1 MGILGRT
8 LFLEIASNALLGTT
22 IFTFVLFLKEVG
34 KLFVLL
40 VRSSAPPKTIGLLF
54 SLILPYVFTFTIP
67 VGVLVGVLIAL
78 SRMSSD
84 GEITAM
90 RAAGIPS
97 RKVIYPVTLFA
108 FFAFA
113 ATAAATL
120 WLTPL
125 SLRLKNN
132 VVLQLA
138 AEELTAEV
146 QRGVFQEQF
155 PNKILYV
162 GDVVQSPGPVFRW
175 KNVFLADI
183 TPSEKRK
190 DTAQT
195 SEGPLITVATEAI
208 AVADVKNN
216 RIQLSF
222 QNGHT
227 YESDKDWNIYHR
239 TEFPTGDQVLEAE
252 RHTEVRTKPI
262 PEMDIGPLYKLAG
275 NSQAKDSLDARIELH
290 QRLALPPACL
300 LLALIGI
307 PLGVSSRKGG
317 KSSAFVLT
325 VAVAF
330 LYWMS
335 QITVFGLAKQ
345 GAIPAGIAMWIPNIV
360 TGLIGIILFMR
371 LELPGDLDIVAK
383 TQGFLLHLIR
393 RIRGTFRTAPVVTA
407 AAPAQRTRMRFPLV
421 PQLIDR
427 YVLTS
432 FLFYFF
438 LWLTSFVLMTHVY
451 NFFEL
456 LSDIVKNH
464 IPMALVG
471 KYLIFLTP
479 MLIYDSTPISVLV
492 AVLVTFGVLSKNNEI
507 TALKACGVSL
517 YRLAVP
523 VILAGGVLS
532 VALFAFDHYII
543 PDANVVQDGIRNQI
557 KGKPI
562 QTFLRPDRKWIF
574 GNGSRI
580 FYYKYLEQNEGV
592 MGGVS
597 VYELD
602 PATFRLKKHITAER
616 ARWEAGLN
624 TWIFQNGWARDI
636 PPGRNS
642 TVIYKGFPLQTA
654 TFPELKEPP
663 GYFLKEAI
671 QEKKMNFQQLAL
683 YIRELRQSGF
693 DTVHLR
699 VQFHKKFAVPLFA
712 LIMAMISI
720 PFAFTAGNRG
730 AMASIGVSFGIAI
743 AYWSISVLFEQIGNV
758 NQLPAA
764 LAAWSP
770 DAVFSLAGLYFLAR
784 MKT

>member
-8 LFLEIASNALLGTT
+8 LFLEITSNALLGTA
-22 IFTFVLFLKEVG
+22 IFTFVVFLQQVS
-34 KLFVLL
+34 KLLVLL
-40 VRSSAPPKTIGLLF
+40 VRSSAPPKTVGLLF

-97 RKVIYPVTLFA
+97 RKVIYPVALFA
-108 FFAFA
+108 MLALM

-125 SLRLKNN
+125 SLRQKSK
-132 VVLQLA
+132 VVSELA
-138 AEELTAEV
+138 AEELTADV
-146 QRGVFQEQF
+146 QPRVFQEQF

-162 GDVVQSPGPVFRW
+162 GDVIPGPVIRW

-183 TPSEKRK
+183 TPTENRK
-190 DTAQT
+190 IADN
-195 SEGPLITVATEAI
+195 SDGPLITVASEAI
-208 AVADVKNN
+208 AVPDIKNN

-222 QNGHT
+222 INGST
-227 YESDKDWNIYHR
+227 YQSEKDWNIYRR
-239 TEFPTGDQVLEAE
+239 TDFPTGDQMLEAE
-252 RHTEVRTKPI
+252 RHNEVRSRPI
-262 PEMDIGPLYKLAG
+262 PEMDIGPLYKLAR
-275 NSQAKDSLDARIELH
+275 QSLDARIELH
-290 QRLALPPACL
+290 YRLVLPPACL

-307 PLGVSSRKGG
+307 PLGVSSRKSG

-335 QITVFGLAKQ
+335 LITVIGLAKQ
-345 GAIPAGIAMWIPNIV
+345 GTLSPGIAMWLPNIL
-360 TGLIGIILFMR
+360 TGLIGIVLFAR

-383 TQGFLLHLIR
+383 VQAFFVHLYR
-393 RIRGTFRTAPVVTA
+393 RIGGKLRGTPAA
-407 AAPAQRTRMRFPLV
+407 AAPQATRTRFPLV
-421 PQLIDR
+421 PLLIDR

-432 FLFYFF
+432 FLFYFG
-438 LWLTSFVLMTHVY
+438 LWLTSFVMMTHVY

-464 IPMALVG
+464 IPMMLVG
-471 KYLIFLTP
+471 KYLLFLTP

-492 AVLVTFGVLSKNNEI
+492 AVLVTFGVLSKNNEV

-523 VILAGGVLS
+523 VILAGGVIS
-532 VALFAFDHYII
+532 IALFAFDHYII

-557 KGKPI
+557 KGKPV

-574 GNGSRI
+574 GEGNRI
-580 FYYKYLEQNEGV
+580 FYYKYFEQNEGV

-602 PATFRLKKHITAER
+602 PATFRLRKHIIAER
-616 ARWEAGLN
+616 ARWESGLN

-636 PPGRNS
+636 GPRRDSP
-642 TVIYKGFPLQTA
+642 VKYQPFPLQTA
-654 TFPELKEPP
+654 TFPELREPP

-671 QEKKMNFQQLAL
+671 QEKQMNFQQLEN
-683 YIRELRQSGF
+683 YIKELRQSGF

-699 VQFHKKFAVPLFA
+699 VQYHKKFSVPLFA

-720 PFAFTAGNRG
+720 PFAFAAGNRG

-758 NQLPAA
+758 NQLPAP

>member
-8 LFLEIASNALLGTT
+8 LFLEITSNALLGTLL
-22 IFTFVLFLKEVG
+22 FTFVLFLQQVG
-34 KLFVLL
+34 KLFVLF
-40 VRSSAPPKTIGLLF
+40 VRSSAPPKTIALLF
-54 SLILPYVFTFTIP
+54 SLILPYVLTFTIP

-97 RKVIYPVTLFA
+97 RKVMYPVMLFA
-108 FFAFA
+108 MVGLI

-125 SLRLKNN
+125 SLRQKNK
-132 VVLQLA
+132 VVSQLA
-138 AEELTAEV
+138 AEELTADV
-146 QRGVFQEQF
+146 QPRVFQEQF
-155 PNKILYV
+155 PNKILFV
-162 GDVVQSPGPVFRW
+162 GDVIPGPVIKW

-183 TPSEKRK
+183 TPAENRK
-190 DTAQT
+190 NGTQNGGD
-195 SEGPLITVATEAI
+195 GPLITVAAEAI
-208 AVADVKNN
+208 AVPDIKNN

-222 QNGHT
+222 INGST
-227 YESDKDWNIYHR
+227 YEADKDWNIYHR
-239 TEFPTGDQVLEAE
+239 TSFPTGDQMLEAE
-252 RHTEVRTKPI
+252 RHGEIHPRLV
-262 PEMDIGPLYKLAG
+262 PEMDIGPLYRLSKE
-275 NSQAKDSLDARIELH
+275 SLEARIELH

-307 PLGVSSRKGG
+307 PLGVSSRKAG

-335 QITVFGLAKQ
+335 LISLLGLAKQ
-345 GAIPAGIAMWIPNIV
+345 GTLPAGIAIWIPNIV
-360 TGLIGIILFMR
+360 TGIIGIILFVR
-371 LELPGDLDIVAK
+371 LETPGDRDMIASVQQAF
-383 TQGFLLHLIR
+383 QGLVD
-393 RIRGTFRTAPVVTA
+393 RIRGAVRSVPASTA
-407 AAPAQRTRMRFPLV
+407 APKRTGSCFPMV
-421 PQLIDR
+421 PQIVDR

-432 FLFYFF
+432 FLFYF
-438 LWLTSFVLMTHVY
+438 LLLLVSLVMMTHVY

-471 KYLIFLTP
+471 KYLLFLTP
-479 MLIYDSTPISVLV
+479 KLIYECTPMSVLV
-492 AVLVTFGVLSKNNEI
+492 GVLITFGILSKNNEV
-507 TALKACGVSL
+507 TALKASGVSL
-517 YRLAVP
+517 YRLGIP
-523 VILAGGVLS
+523 VILAGAVLS
-532 VALFAFDHYII
+532 FALFTFDHYII
-543 PDANVVQDGIRNQI
+543 PDANVIQDGIRLRI
-557 KGKPI
+557 KGKPV

-574 GNGSRI
+574 GEGNRI
-580 FYYKYLEQNEGV
+580 YRYNYFEQNEGV
-592 MGGVS
+592 MAGVS

-602 PATFRLKKHITAER
+602 PATFRLTKHITAER
-616 ARWEAGLN
+616 ARWEPGLN
-624 TWIFQNGWARDI
+624 TWIFLNGWARQIHHD
-636 PPGRNS
+636 RD
-642 TVIYKGFPLQTA
+642 VKYQAFPLQTA

-663 GYFLKEAI
+663 GYFLKEDI
-671 QEKKMNFQQLAL
+671 QEKQMNFQQLSA

-693 DTVHLR
+693 DTVHQQ
-699 VQFHKKFAVPLFA
+699 VQYHKKFSVPLFA
-712 LIMAMISI
+712 LIMAMISV
-720 PFAFTAGNRG
+720 PFAFATGNRG

-743 AYWSISVLFEQIGNV
+743 AYWSVSALFEQIGNV
-758 NQLPAA
+758 NQLPAV

>member
-8 LFLEIASNALLGTT
+8 LFLEITSNALLGTT
-22 IFTFVLFLKEVG
+22 IFTFVVFLQQVS
-34 KLFVLL
+34 KLLVLL
-40 VRSSAPPKTIGLLF
+40 VRSSAPAKTVGFLF
-54 SLILPYVFTFTIP
+54 TLILPYVFTFTIP

-97 RKVIYPVTLFA
+97 RKVIYPVALFA
-108 FFAFA
+108 ILALI

-125 SLRLKNN
+125 AMRQKNK
-132 VVLQLA
+132 VVSQLA
-138 AEELTAEV
+138 AEELTADV
-146 QRGVFQEQF
+146 QPRVFQEQF

-162 GDVVQSPGPVFRW
+162 GDVIPGPVIRW

-183 TPSEKRK
+183 TPSENRK
-190 DTAQT
+190 NTTGDA
-195 SEGPLITVATEAI
+195 EGPLITVASEAI
-208 AVADVKNN
+208 AVPDIKNN

-222 QNGHT
+222 INGST
-227 YESDKDWNIYHR
+227 YQSDKDWNIYRR
-239 TEFPTGDQVLEAE
+239 TDFPTGDQMLEAE
-252 RHTEVRTKPI
+252 RHNEVRSRPI
-262 PEMDIGPLYKLAG
+262 PEMDIGPLYRLAK
-275 NSQAKDSLDARIELH
+275 QSLEARIELH

-307 PLGVSSRKGG
+307 PLGVSSRKAG

-335 QITVFGLAKQ
+335 LITVFGLAKQ
-345 GAIPAGIAMWIPNIV
+345 GTLPAGMAMWLPNIV
-360 TGLIGIILFMR
+360 TGLVGIILFMR
-371 LELPGDLDIVAK
+371 LELPGDRDIVAK
-383 TQGFLLHLIR
+383 VHGFFVHLYQR
-393 RIRGTFRTAPVVTA
+393 VRGTLR
-407 AAPAQRTRMRFPLV
+407 AAPAVSAPQATRTRFPLV
-421 PQLIDR
+421 PLLIDR

-432 FLFYFF
+432 FLFYFL
-438 LWLTSFVLMTHVY
+438 LWLTSFVMMTHVY

-464 IPMALVG
+464 IPMTLVG
-471 KYLIFLTP
+471 KYLLFLTP
-479 MLIYDSTPISVLV
+479 MLIYNSTPISVLV
-492 AVLVTFGVLSKNNEI
+492 AVLVTFGVLSKNNEV

-523 VILAGGVLS
+523 VILAGGAIS
-532 VALFAFDHYII
+532 IALFAFDHYII

-557 KGKPI
+557 KGKPV

-574 GNGSRI
+574 GEGSRI
-580 FYYKYLEQNEGV
+580 FYYKYFEQNEGV

-602 PATFRLKKHITAER
+602 PASFRLRKHITAER
-616 ARWEAGLN
+616 ARWEPGLN

-636 PPGRNS
+636 ATRRDAG
-642 TVIYKGFPLQTA
+642 IQYQAFPLKTA
-654 TFPELKEPP
+654 TFPELREPP

-671 QEKKMNFQQLAL
+671 QEKQMNFHQLEN
-683 YIRELRQSGF
+683 YIKELRQSGF

-699 VQFHKKFAVPLFA
+699 VQYHKKFSVPLFA

-720 PFAFTAGNRG
+720 PFAFAAGNRG